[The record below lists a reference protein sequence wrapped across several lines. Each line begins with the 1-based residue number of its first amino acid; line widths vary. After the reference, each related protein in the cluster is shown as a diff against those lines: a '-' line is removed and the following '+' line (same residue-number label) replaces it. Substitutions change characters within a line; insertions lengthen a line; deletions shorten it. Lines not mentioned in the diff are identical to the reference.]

1 MDLRYREI
9 ILFVCLTTKLL
20 STRFLYSMNQTCHRL
35 VRNTSPLS
43 CALGLQQFC
52 VILCISSTHTK
63 YSACSFVYLIF
74 LLETN
79 ESKFIL
85 GGNSTLHHKCRVLNP
100 SIPLTTKT
108 ACRCFEQNQT
118 KNTDWISH
126 HCK

>member
-20 STRFLYSMNQTCHRL
+20 STRFLYSMNQTCHCL

-43 CALGLQQFC
+43 CAPYLQQFY

-63 YSACSFVYLIF
+63 YSACSFVYLFF

-85 GGNSTLHHKCRVLNP
+85 GGNSTLYHKCRVLNP
-100 SIPLTTKT
+100 KYSFNHQDCMQMLRAEPDQKHRSDL
-108 ACRCFEQNQT
+108 
-118 KNTDWISH
+118 SSL
-126 HCK
+126 